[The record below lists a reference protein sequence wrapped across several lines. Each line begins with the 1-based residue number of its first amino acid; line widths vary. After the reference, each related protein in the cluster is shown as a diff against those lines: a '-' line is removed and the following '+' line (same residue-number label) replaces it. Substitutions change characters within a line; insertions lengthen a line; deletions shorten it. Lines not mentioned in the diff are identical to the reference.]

1 MDTDKIKVINQGTF
15 GCILKPGITCEG
27 ALDTST
33 KMITKIQKSKER
45 SANEVHISNLIK
57 EINGF
62 SRYFAPIIEACDVD
76 VSTIMND
83 ELRKCKF
90 IEKND
95 KMKKGLKFEINKM
108 QYVGKDTLGDYFNN
122 LIVTNRNLNKTNF
135 GLKLV
140 FVFSKLLEGIQKL
153 SDADIVH
160 NDIKENNIMCQ
171 INTGRPIY
179 IDFGLSIDIK
189 SLNYKDTSFFDA
201 FYTYGPD
208 YSVWCFE
215 INVISYLLNVIGGDM
230 NSVEEI
236 INLPVSVIQIREIIK
251 DYISKHEALCYSLSD
266 KEKAKVL
273 DDHINYFNKYVNNN
287 GYNTN
292 KWDVIVKEMMKSY
305 KTWDLFS
312 LCSCFLSLIYD
323 FNLQDMMDKVPFLNK
338 FKVILKRVL
347 VSTPDKRITIEECL
361 QQLKEIESVT
371 IEEIADLNVLI
382 NERNKNE
389 DLMNKIRR
397 MYAESKNKNKRV
409 PKKMNTI

>member
-1 MDTDKIKVINQGTF
+1 MRRSIQK
-15 GCILKPGITCEG
+15 
-27 ALDTST
+27 S
-33 KMITKIQKSKER
+33 KIQKSKER

-371 IEEIADLNVLI
+371 VEEIADLNVLI

-397 MYAESKNKNKRV
+397 MYAESKNKNKEFQ
-409 PKKMNTI
+409 KDEYNIALKIIFNKCGE